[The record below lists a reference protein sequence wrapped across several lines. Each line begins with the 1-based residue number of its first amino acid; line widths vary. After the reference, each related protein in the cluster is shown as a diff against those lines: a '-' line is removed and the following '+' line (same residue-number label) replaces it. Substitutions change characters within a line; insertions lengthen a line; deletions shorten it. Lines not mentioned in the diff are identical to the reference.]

1 MIKINF
7 TKDVLP
13 HLVAVGVF
21 LLVTIIFF
29 SPFFFEHKSLEQHD
43 IQQGQ
48 GQGKSLVD
56 YRAATGKEGLWSPSA
71 FSGMPAYL
79 VSLRWSDAP
88 MGFAKKVMALFIAH
102 PVANIF
108 LAFVCYYILLLS
120 FRVRPYLAIAGALA
134 FGLSSYVIIG
144 LGAGHNSRIGAI
156 AFMPLVVA
164 GIHLVF
170 SKKRVLGFAVT
181 ALGLALHFRENHLQI
196 TYYLLMIVLVYGLVQ
211 LVGAYKEKKIKDF
224 AINMGLLVPAATLG
238 LATYFG
244 QFWAINEYSQ
254 YTIRGKSELVSPKIP
269 TSGLSRSY
277 AFDYSNGILEPM
289 TLLVPNFYGGSTSH
303 YLVQDQQGETYK
315 ALVNAS
321 DNQLANQLVN
331 YTSAYW
337 GPQSLTAPY
346 YAGAIIV
353 FLFVVG
359 ILLVE
364 KKWLWWI
371 LPLSAFCLI
380 MSWGESFSSFNYLL
394 FDYLPGYNKFRSVT
408 FALVIILFFMPLL
421 GMMGLEKFLSQP
433 LTKELKKKL
442 LIAFGVTGGLCLLLV
457 VFAGLGSF
465 ARTGEGQLPSWFTT
479 ALQADRKSLFRSDAF
494 RSFSFILSIFILLYF
509 NVNKKV
515 SEVVFLAFL
524 AFMVTMDLAIVDKR
538 YFGKEKFQRKSENT
552 FFAINPSDEVILKD
566 KSYYRVYNLQGAFND
581 GRTSYYHYSIG
592 GYHGAKLRRYQD
604 LYDSCMMPQTRQFMT
619 DAQAGTLDFTKYSS
633 FNMLN
638 VKYLMFGQEA
648 NKVILNPAAN
658 GPAWFVQQVLTVSSP
673 NEELKKTGEI
683 DTKKTAVIQQLT
695 TDTKPLTV
703 DSTATITLLENT
715 PPYMKYESNSS
726 ADGVAVFSEIYYPK
740 GWHALIDG
748 KETDILRADYV
759 LRALNIPAG
768 KHTIE
773 FRFEPKP
780 YLIGNKVTAAAN
792 WLVLLVVVGCV
803 AWNFKK
809 TETTI
814 ITNK

>member
-1 MIKINF
+1 MKKINF
-7 TKDVLP
+7 QKEVLP
-13 HLVAVGVF
+13 HVVAVGVF

-29 SPFFFEHKSLEQHD
+29 SPFFFEYKTIEQHD

-48 GQGKSLVD
+48 GQSKSLAD

-88 MGFAKKVMALFIAH
+88 IGIAKKVMALFIHH

-144 LGAGHNSRIGAI
+144 MGAGHNARLGAI
-156 AFMPLVVA
+156 AFMPLVMA

-170 SKKRVLGFAVT
+170 TQRRVLGFAVT

-196 TYYLLMIVLVYGLVQ
+196 TYYLLMIVLVYGLIQFIWAYREKQ
-211 LVGAYKEKKIKDF
+211 LKDF
-224 AINMGLLVPAATLG
+224 FINLSLLVPAAVLG

-244 QFWAINEYSQ
+244 QLWAINEYSQ
-254 YTIRGKSELVSPKIP
+254 YTIRGKSELVSSKIP
-269 TSGLSRSY
+269 ASGLSRSY
-277 AFDYSNGILEPM
+277 AFDYSNGIWEPM
-289 TLLVPNFYGGSTSH
+289 TLLIPNFYGGSSSE
-303 YLVQDQQGETYK
+303 YLVQDARSETYR
-315 ALVNAS
+315 ALASSS
-321 DNQLANQLVN
+321 DNQLANQLVS

-371 LPLSAFCLI
+371 LPLSILSI
-380 MSWGESFSSFNYLL
+380 VMSWGESFSSFNYLL

-408 FALVIILFFMPLL
+408 FALIMILFLMPLL
-421 GMMGLEKFLSQP
+421 GMLGVEKFMSQP
-433 LTKELKKKL
+433 LTKEIKKKIL
-442 LIAFGVTGGLCLLLV
+442 VAFGIVGGLCLLLV
-457 VFAGLGSF
+457 VLAGVGSF
-465 ARTGEGQLPSWFTT
+465 AKSGEGRLPSWFTQ

-494 RSFSFILSIFILLYF
+494 RSFAFISAIFIMLYF
-509 NVNKKV
+509 NVGRKI
-515 SEVVFLAFL
+515 SEIGFFAFL
-524 AFMVTMDLAIVDKR
+524 IFMITMDLAIVDKR
-538 YFGKEKFQRKSENT
+538 YFGKEKFQRKTENT

-566 KSYYRVYNLQGAFND
+566 KGYYRVYNLQGAFND

-592 GYHGAKLRRYQD
+592 GYHGAKLRAYQD
-604 LYDSCMMPQTRQFMT
+604 LYDSCILPQTRQFMN
-619 DAQAGTLDFTKYSS
+619 DAQEGKIDFTKYSS

-638 VKYLMFGQEA
+638 VKYFVFGQEA
-648 NKVILNPAAN
+648 NKVILNPLAS
-658 GPAWFVQQVLTVSSP
+658 GPAWFVSEVVQVASP
-673 NEELKKTGEI
+673 NEELKKTGNV
-683 DTKKTAVIQQLT
+683 DTRKVAVIQSAVSY
-695 TDTKPLTV
+695 PASA
-703 DSTATITLLENT
+703 DSTAIITLTENT
-715 PPYMKYESNSS
+715 PPYMKYESVSS

-740 GWHALIDG
+740 GWHAFIDG
-748 KETDILRADYV
+748 KEAEILRADYV
-759 LRALNIPAG
+759 LRALKIPAG

-773 FRFEPKP
+773 FKFEPRP
-780 YLIGNKVTAAAN
+780 YIIGNKITAAAN

-809 TETTI
+809 Q
-814 ITNK
+814 NPQ